1 MPKIINHDKYREE
14 MILKCFELFGK
25 KGFINVTMRE
35 IANDLSVSTGALY
48 HYFPTKQ
55 AIFEQMMTYII
66 KKDLE
71 RLREATDLD
80 EPPEE
85 RMIRAGEVINKT
97 KDYYQKILLLTLDY
111 IRNQPEEDT
120 EEMLKR
126 IAKNYIDT
134 ISSQINL
141 PERMSSSIFYWLIG
155 IIYAELLCPSLV
167 SIDDQFKTITEI
179 MRVVREKML

>member
-71 RLREATDLD
+71 RLREATNSD
-80 EPPEE
+80 ESPED
-85 RMIRAGEVINKT
+85 RMIKAGEVIEANME
-97 KDYYQKILLLTLDY
+97 YYQKILLLTLDY
-111 IRNQPEEDT
+111 FRNQSETNT
-120 EEMLKR
+120 EEMFKR
-126 IAKNYIDT
+126 FAKNYIET
-134 ISSQINL
+134 ISNQIDL
-141 PERMSSSIFYWLIG
+141 PEQMSESIFYWLMG
-155 IIYAELLCPSLV
+155 IVYADLLCPSLI
-167 SIDDQFKTITEI
+167 SIEDQFKTITEM
-179 MRVVREKML
+179 MRVVRDKML

>member
-35 IANDLSVSTGALY
+35 IATDLNVSTGALY

-66 KKDLE
+66 NKDLE
-71 RLREATDLD
+71 QLREVTNRD
-80 EPPEE
+80 ESPED
-85 RMIRAGEVINKT
+85 RMIKAGEVINKN

-111 IRNQPEEDT
+111 FRNQPETET
-120 EEMLKR
+120 EEMFKR
-126 IAKNYIDT
+126 FAKNYIDT
-134 ISSQINL
+134 IANQIDL
-141 PERMSSSIFYWLIG
+141 PEHMSASIFYWLIG
-155 IIYAELLCPSLV
+155 LIYADLLCPSLI
-167 SIDDQFKTITEI
+167 SIEEQFKKITEM
-179 MRVVREKML
+179 MRVVRKEML

>member
-71 RLREATDLD
+71 RLREATNRD
-80 EPPEE
+80 ESPED
-85 RMIRAGEVINKT
+85 RMIKAGEVIAQN

-111 IRNQPEEDT
+111 FRNQSEADT
-120 EEMLKR
+120 EEMFKR
-126 IAKNYIDT
+126 FAKNYIET
-134 ISSQINL
+134 IASQIDL
-141 PERMSSSIFYWLIG
+141 PEQMSESIFYWLIG
-155 IIYAELLCPSLV
+155 IVYADLLCPSLV
-167 SIDDQFKTITEI
+167 SIEDQFKMITEM
-179 MRVVREKML
+179 MRIVRDKML